1 MKENIFKGILLWIT
15 VFSTLLFIIA
25 IDNLSLVSSVVWL
38 SINIALIMI
47 SYVSLTIRDVYYLSG
62 SKFIDKILK

>member
-38 SINIALIMI
+38 SINVALIMI

>member
-1 MKENIFKGILLWIT
+1 MKENIFKRILLWIT

-25 IDNLSLVSSVVWL
+25 IDNLSLVSLVVWL

>member
-38 SINIALIMI
+38 SINIVLIMI

>member
-15 VFSTLLFIIA
+15 VFSTLLFIIT